1 MGECCDAPF
10 SSSYNFTFNLLR
22 FARNLMPNYR
32 VDKLIIDFDE
42 TITEKDTIELLVNT
56 AVQTR
61 RSDKL
66 QIMKAW
72 RQTVEWYL
80 VCYARICDEWLNSW
94 QRPGEES
101 VANFLRTFETLEMA
115 SIARVMEHRFL
126 AGLRRKDLRALERQ
140 VRKRTGVKACLLAL
154 READVAVDIL
164 SANWSQTL
172 VEESLRG
179 LCDDVVANSLCFDED
194 GFSVGEIH
202 LRVVSAHDKLR
213 FYCANRAQT
222 GLTVYVGDSI
232 SDLLAIIEADI
243 GILLGNNLTCLR
255 TINRFQ
261 IPMQKITQLANQ
273 EDVLRGCRS
282 PGQSIFQADSWT
294 TVNHFLERVAGL

>member
-80 VCYARICDEWLNSW
+80 VRYARI
-94 QRPGEES
+94 
-101 VANFLRTFETLEMA
+101 
-115 SIARVMEHRFL
+115 
-126 AGLRRKDLRALERQ
+126 
-140 VRKRTGVKACLLAL
+140 
-154 READVAVDIL
+154 
-164 SANWSQTL
+164 
-172 VEESLRG
+172 
-179 LCDDVVANSLCFDED
+179 
-194 GFSVGEIH
+194 
-202 LRVVSAHDKLR
+202 
-213 FYCANRAQT
+213 
-222 GLTVYVGDSI
+222 
-232 SDLLAIIEADI
+232 
-243 GILLGNNLTCLR
+243 
-255 TINRFQ
+255 
-261 IPMQKITQLANQ
+261 
-273 EDVLRGCRS
+273 
-282 PGQSIFQADSWT
+282 
-294 TVNHFLERVAGL
+294 